1 MFVPFAPAG
10 IMCGELAPGPVG
22 VAAGESA
29 STEAVRGDTDR
40 QVRQCGPVS
49 VTLHLQALIH
59 RVLSLAGEWWLS
71 FPHIMEVQVG
81 TYTQQEDAKQVVV
94 DQVAEF
100 GLQISLAIPA
110 DKNSNWRATQYD
122 ADSKENIQRLRR

>member
-49 VTLHLQALIH
+49 VMLHLQALIL

-110 DKNSNWRATQYD
+110 DLKKYYVGA
-122 ADSKENIQRLRR
+122 A